1 MKTLSTNNVYKAV
14 FKSAKKITVM
24 KEMTSS
30 ELDSIERHADNE
42 LDPIDI
48 EFGNHFFD
56 RLNDP
61 RNGKEITAG
70 ELMSFFDRLAK
81 KKDAFTSFVKR
92 YHEFVV
98 KDKGSSINIPFVS
111 QVNQALAKTI
121 MRKPGF
127 MTPDPTIALQ
137 EDDVAAADAQAKN
150 SAIANWQQKIK
161 NAQAQLQKAQ
171 DPLAKKAAQDA
182 LNAAQQHLKAA
193 QTQQTVMEE
202 TRKYTT
208 QESAAVGK
216 AVAKSLLKV
225 LRAEG
230 DEVVNMKLTGIATN
244 KFNINVQYGNDRGAD
259 VFKFNLN
266 PQGTAIILDLGNEP
280 MELTDFQITQGNIVS
295 LPTPELEDKLSDA
308 MKKYVAEPTNNDL
321 GQMAAQQLPDDE
333 SQINKNIAEASNT
346 ELYKPY
352 VARDPNH
359 PNFLKVFIKYPEG
372 VGHLAAYGQ
381 KTLSGQEREYGIKRA
396 MQIGQAVASKLE
408 ANYNLED
415 IDVSDNGD
423 GKVIVFAVSDDFIN
437 MPKPPLDEKHLT
449 PAEKKKREE
458 IVKAMKAKGAPKNGK
473 TYAIATAQA
482 EKLAEVIS
490 KKELKQIM
498 LEAYIEVLREEEGAV
513 LKTSTQEILGKFPT
527 VKKTLVS
534 LFTQEFPEFVTDV
547 RWVVPKPSTFA
558 IDLKNGQS
566 FNLKWLGKGFEAQV
580 EGKKY
585 YLNDLADY
593 QQALDKINDIMKN
606 GPITQGEE
614 PGGEDFGAAAGA
626 EPAAGGGGGEAPAGG
641 GAAPEFGAE
650 ETPAPEAGAEGG
662 AEPET
667 PEAL

>member
-1 MKTLSTNNVYKAV
+1 MKALSTNNVYRQILEEQSKGLWANINAKHKRGEAPARKGSKAYKTAV
-14 FKSAKKITVM
+14 KSAKKILAM
-24 KEMTSS
+24 KEITSS
-30 ELDSIERHADNE
+30 ELDSVERYADAE
-42 LDPIDI
+42 LNPIDV

-61 RNGKEITAG
+61 RNGREITPE
-70 ELMSFFDRLAK
+70 ELMSFFNRLSK
-81 KKDAFTSFVKR
+81 KKEAFINFIKKYR
-92 YHEFVV
+92 EFVV
-98 KDKGSSINIPFVS
+98 KDRNSSINIPFVS

-137 EDDVAAADAQAKN
+137 ETAVATTVTY
-150 SAIANWQQKIK
+150 K
-161 NAQAQLQKAQ
+161 NASTPTKVLSL
-171 DPLAKKAAQDA
+171 DPNDKTSIDNLHKDPNVKDVTANGKK
-182 LNAAQQHLKAA
+182 LE
-193 QTQQTVMEE
+193 EE

-230 DEVVNMKLTGIATN
+230 DEVVGMKLTGLGVD
-244 KFNINVQYGNDRGAD
+244 KFNINVRYGNDRGSD
-259 VFKFNLN
+259 IFKFNLN
-266 PQGTAIILDLGNEP
+266 PEGTAIILDLGNEP
-280 MELTDFQITQGNIVS
+280 IELVDFIITQGNIVS

-308 MKKYVAEPTNNDL
+308 MKKYVAEPTNDDL
-321 GQMAAQQLPDDE
+321 GQMDQPPLGETTKHVGSKYVNYPQHGGDRLGTFSSKKAAEKQLKAIEISKHSKNEAAKPDYIDLDKDGNRKESMKKAAQDAKLSEAITVDTKDGTKIQNINSKETYTVTRKGSNSIYARNSKGKLVTIDSKAFDAYKIVE
-333 SQINKNIAEASNT
+333 S
-346 ELYKPY
+346 
-352 VARDPNH
+352 
-359 PNFLKVFIKYPEG
+359 
-372 VGHLAAYGQ
+372 
-381 KTLSGQEREYGIKRA
+381 
-396 MQIGQAVASKLE
+396 
-408 ANYNLED
+408 
-415 IDVSDNGD
+415 
-423 GKVIVFAVSDDFIN
+423 
-437 MPKPPLDEKHLT
+437 
-449 PAEKKKREE
+449 
-458 IVKAMKAKGAPKNGK
+458 
-473 TYAIATAQA
+473 
-482 EKLAEVIS
+482 IS
-490 KKELKQIM
+490 KEELRQLM
-498 LEAYIEVLREEEGAV
+498 LEAYAEVLQEEEGAV

-650 ETPAPEAGAEGG
+650 EPPTIAGAEGG

-667 PEAL
+667 PKSL